1 MEYKKTLNLP
11 KTKFPMKANLAHRE
25 PEMLKHWKNIDLYG
39 LMRNLGK
46 GKPKFIL
53 HDGPPYA
60 NGHIHLG
67 HTTNKVLKDMIVK
80 ARQMQGFDAP
90 FVPGWD
96 CHGLP
101 IEHNVEKEL
110 GKKKIDMDQL
120 RIRKECRKYAK
131 RFVKIQ
137 KEEFMRLGVVGD
149 WDNPYLTMSYDY
161 EATICREF
169 CKIYLD
175 GHIFHSKKPVYWCPT
190 CATALAEAEVEYE
203 PHKSPSITVKFEAD
217 NDLSQWLKER
227 FGIEKPA
234 YVLIWT
240 TTPWTLPAN
249 LAIALHPDFEYVVVD
264 KGDEIWIVAEGRLN
278 GLLSSVGLEQLDVKI
293 LGRFKG
299 SELEGKHAKHP
310 FLDRKSAIVTA
321 DYVTL
326 DAGTGC
332 VHTAPGHGADDYETG
347 LRYGLEIYSPV
358 NDKGCFTK
366 EVKEFEG
373 EYIFKANPKII
384 DLLKDKSKLVA
395 EEELEHS
402 YPHCWRCKR
411 PVIFRATA
419 QWFISMDKKGLRQEA
434 LKAID
439 TVKWIPA
446 WGRDR
451 IYGMVESRP
460 DWCISRQRAWGVPIT
475 VFLCKECGEPFL
487 DKPTADKIVSVFEER
502 GADAW
507 FYMDESQFLPEN
519 VKCKKCGST
528 EFQKETDIL
537 DVWFDSGVSHAAV
550 LEPRPEL
557 SFPADLYLEGS
568 DQHRGWFQSSLLTSV
583 ATRHTAPYRSVLTHG
598 FVVDGKGKKMSKS
611 LGNVIAPEKVIKRYG
626 AEVLRL
632 WVSAEDYQDDIKIS
646 EEILK
651 RLSEA
656 YRKIRNTIRY
666 LLSNLNDFDPKT
678 DMVSHNDLED
688 IDRWALWK
696 LNQIIQ
702 KVKTAYNEY
711 RFHLV
716 FHTIH
721 NYCAVDLSA
730 LYLDILKDRLYCE
743 APASLNRRSA
753 QTVLYAILKDLLK
766 LLAPVLSFTTEEAW
780 TYLPDD
786 GEKVEKSIFLN
797 NFPETRVLDID
808 DAFLDE
814 WQKLWD
820 IRDEI
825 TKALENARKD
835 GLIGL
840 ALDARVVLYSP
851 DSELS
856 SFLKEHEEILRLIT
870 IVSQLEVVNEKNEEQ
885 GGMSFEAEEIKPM
898 TISVFKAKGQKCQR
912 CWTWS
917 EDVGTHPV
925 WKDVCGR
932 CAKVLDEIGAKPE
945 ELQGS

>member
-1 MEYKKTLNLP
+1 MDYKKTLNLP
-11 KTKFPMKANLAHRE
+11 KTKFPMKANLAQRE
-25 PEMLKHWKNIDLYG
+25 PEMLKRWKEMDLYG
-39 LMRNLGK
+39 LMRSAGK
-46 GKPKFIL
+46 DKPKFIL

-67 HTTNKVLKDMIVK
+67 HTVNKVLKDMIVK
-80 ARQMQGFDAP
+80 SRQMMGLDSP
-90 FVPGWD
+90 YVPGWD

-110 GKKKIDMDQL
+110 GRKKAEMDQL
-120 RIRKECRKYAK
+120 GIRKACRKYAK
-131 RFVKIQ
+131 KFVKIQ
-137 KEEFMRLGVVGD
+137 KEEFIRLGVAGD
-149 WDNPYLTMSYDY
+149 WENPYLTMSYDY
-161 EATICREF
+161 EAAICREF

-175 GHIFHSKKPVYWCPT
+175 GHVFHSKKPVYWCPT
-190 CATALAEAEVEYE
+190 CVTALAEAEVEYG

-217 NDLSQWLKER
+217 EDLAKWVKER
-227 FGIEKPA
+227 FGTEKDV

-249 LAIALHPDFEYVVVD
+249 LAIAFHPDYEYVVIE
-264 KGDEIWIVAEGRLN
+264 KGNEVWIAAEARLN
-278 GLLSSVGLEQLDVKI
+278 SILAAAGLEQLDVKI

-299 SELEGKHAKHP
+299 AEVEGKHARHP
-310 FLDRKSAIVTA
+310 FLDRKSLIVTA

-332 VHTAPGHGADDYETG
+332 VHTAPGHGSDDYETG

-366 EVKEFEG
+366 EVENFEG
-373 EYIFKANPKII
+373 EYIFKANSKIVS
-384 DLLKDKSKLVA
+384 LLKEKSRLVS

-419 QWFISMDKKGLRQEA
+419 QWFISMDKKGLRKEA
-434 LKAID
+434 LEAIEG
-439 TVKWIPA
+439 VKWIPS

-475 VFLCKECGEPFL
+475 VFLCSGCGEPFL
-487 DKPTADKIVSVFEER
+487 DQAAADKIISAFEER

-507 FYMDESQFLPEN
+507 FYMDESQFLPEGLS
-519 VKCKKCGST
+519 CSKCGGT
-528 EFQKETDIL
+528 TFEKETDIL

-557 SFPADLYLEGS
+557 SSPADMYLEGS

-583 ATRHTAPYRSVLTHG
+583 ATRHRAPYRAVLTHG
-598 FVVDGKGKKMSKS
+598 FVVDGQGKKMSKS
-611 LGNVIAPEKVIKRYG
+611 VGNVIAPEKVIKRYG

-646 EEILK
+646 DEILK
-651 RLSEA
+651 RLTEA

-678 DMVSHNDLED
+678 DMVSGSDLED
-688 IDRWALWK
+688 IDRWALWR
-696 LNQIIQ
+696 LGQIIQ
-702 KVKTAYNEY
+702 KVRQGYENYK
-711 RFHLV
+711 FHLV

-721 NYCAVDLSA
+721 QYCTVDLSA

-743 APASLNRRSA
+743 APQGLKRRSA
-753 QTVLYAILKDLLK
+753 QTVLYTILKDLLR
-766 LLAPVLSFTTEEAW
+766 LLAPVLSFTAEEAW
-780 TYLPDD
+780 GYVPGD
-786 GEKVEKSIFLN
+786 GSKADKSIFLDSMPVP
-797 NFPETRVLDID
+797 PEVKAGED
-808 DAFLDE
+808 FLAE
-814 WQKLWD
+814 WQRLWD

-825 TKALENARKD
+825 TKALEIARKD

-840 ALDARVVLYSP
+840 ALDARVVLHAEAE
-851 DSELS
+851 DLFD
-856 SFLKEHEEILRLIT
+856 FLKGHEEILRIIT
-870 IVSQLEVVNEKNEEQ
+870 IVSQLEVVKEKQAEA
-885 GGMSFEAEEIKPM
+885 GGMSFEAEEIEGM
-898 TISVFKAKGQKCQR
+898 GIQVFKAKGEKCQR

-925 WKDVCGR
+925 WKDVCSR
-932 CAKVLDEIGAKPE
+932 CARVLDEIGAEPE
-945 ELQGS
+945 ELQG

>member
-1 MEYKKTLNLP
+1 MDYKKTLNLP
-11 KTKFPMKANLAHRE
+11 KTKFPMKANLAQRE
-25 PEMLKHWKNIDLYG
+25 PEMLKRWKTMDLYG
-39 LMRNLGK
+39 LMRSAGT

-67 HTTNKVLKDMIVK
+67 HTVNKVLKDMIVK
-80 ARQMQGFDAP
+80 SRQMMGFDSP
-90 FVPGWD
+90 YVPGWD

-110 GKKKIDMDQL
+110 GKKKAEMDQL
-120 RIRKECRKYAK
+120 AIRKACRKYAQK
-131 RFVKIQ
+131 FVKIQ
-137 KEEFMRLGVVGD
+137 KEEFMRLGVAGD
-149 WDNPYLTMSYDY
+149 WEKPYLTMSYDY
-161 EATICREF
+161 EASICREF
-169 CKIYLD
+169 CRIYLD
-175 GHIFHSKKPVYWCPT
+175 GHVFHSKKPVYWCPT
-190 CATALAEAEVEYE
+190 CVTALAEAEVEYG

-217 NDLSQWLKER
+217 EDLDAWIKER
-227 FGIEKPA
+227 FDTSKPVF
-234 YVLIWT
+234 VLIWT

-249 LAIALHPDFEYVVVD
+249 LAIALHPDLEYVVVEKD
-264 KGDEIWIVAEGRLN
+264 DEVWIVAEGRLN
-278 GLLSSVGLEQLDVKI
+278 AVLASAGLEQLDVKI
-293 LGRFKG
+293 LGRFLG
-299 SELEGKHAKHP
+299 AELEGKHALHP
-310 FLDRKSAIVTA
+310 FLHRKSLIVNA

-326 DAGTGC
+326 EAGTGC

-347 LRYGLEIYSPV
+347 LRYGLDIYSPV

-373 EYIFKANPKII
+373 EHIFKANPKIVS
-384 DLLKDKSKLVA
+384 LLKEKDRLVS

-419 QWFISMDKKGLRQEA
+419 QWFISMDKKGLRNEA

-475 VFLCKECGEPFL
+475 VFLCNECNEPFL
-487 DKPTADKIVSVFEER
+487 DEETAGKIVAAFEER

-507 FYMDESQFLPEN
+507 FYMDETQFLPEDARCSN
-519 VKCKKCGST
+519 CGGKS
-528 EFQKETDIL
+528 FKKETDIL

-557 SFPADLYLEGS
+557 SSPADMYLEGS

-583 ATRHTAPYRSVLTHG
+583 ATRHRAPYRSVLTHG
-598 FVVDGKGKKMSKS
+598 FVVDGHGKKMSKS
-611 LGNVIAPEKVIKRYG
+611 VGNVIAPEKVIKRYG

-646 EEILK
+646 DEILK
-651 RLSEA
+651 RLTEA

-666 LLSNLNDFDPKT
+666 LLSNLNDFDPRT
-678 DMVSHNDLED
+678 DMVSQQKLED
-688 IDRWALWK
+688 IDRWALWR
-696 LNQIIQ
+696 LGQIIQ
-702 KVKTAYNEY
+702 KVKRGYSDY

-721 NYCAVDLSA
+721 QYCTVDLSA

-743 APASLNRRSA
+743 APQGLKRRSA
-753 QTVLYAILKDLLK
+753 QTVLYTILKDLLR
-766 LLAPVLSFTTEEAW
+766 LLAPVLSFTSEEAW
-780 TYLPDD
+780 AYVPDD
-786 GEKVEKSIFLN
+786 GAKAEKSIFLDSM
-797 NFPETRVLDID
+797 PEQPQVEVEED
-808 DAFLDE
+808 FLKE
-814 WQKLWD
+814 WQQLWD

-825 TKALENARKD
+825 TKALEMARKE

-840 ALDARVVLYSP
+840 ALDAWVVLKT
-851 DSELS
+851 DNQDLRQ
-856 SFLKEHEEILRLIT
+856 FLKEHEETLRVIT
-870 IVSQLEVVNEKNEEQ
+870 IVSQLNVSENGPGPE
-885 GGMSFEAEEIKPM
+885 GGMVFQAEEVKDMGI
-898 TISVFKAKGQKCQR
+898 IVNKAKGEKCQR

-917 EDVGTHPV
+917 EEVGNHPI
-925 WKDVCGR
+925 WKDVCPR
-932 CAKVLDEIGAKPE
+932 CAQVLEEMGARPE
-945 ELQGS
+945 ELGD